1 MIEPKITPYA
11 YKCVLIVDN
20 TLPTGI
26 IANISAV
33 LSMALGKTNPEIIG
47 KDVKDASGI
56 IHAGI
61 TQLPIPILGASKTEL
76 RHIRERIKD
85 MNEIENSIVDFTT
98 LAQSCLTYEEYEKRI
113 AETSE
118 DELEYIGIG
127 IIANKKTINKCTGN
141 LKLIR

>member
-98 LAQSCLTYEEYEKRI
+98 WRSHASHTKNTRNASRKLLKMNWN
-113 AETSE
+113 TS
-118 DELEYIGIG
+118 
-127 IIANKKTINKCTGN
+127 A
-141 LKLIR
+141 

>member
-33 LSMALGKTNPEIIG
+33 LSMVPLGKTNPEIIG

-76 RHIRERIKD
+76 RHIREKNQR
-85 MNEIENSIVDFTT
+85 
-98 LAQSCLTYEEYEKRI
+98 YE
-113 AETSE
+113 
-118 DELEYIGIG
+118 
-127 IIANKKTINKCTGN
+127 
-141 LKLIR
+141 